1 MAVGEEERDGGDR
14 EGWQPALGPHAG
26 MQEME
31 SGEEGVEG
39 LEGATG
45 GTGWARLAKEHS
57 LRLWTCLSSV
67 IHKAGGVSAGFT
79 GIIIFR
85 ISAFQ
90 TQTHS
95 ILKMSIF
102 LFLWLNLF

>member
-1 MAVGEEERDGGDR
+1 MGEEERDGGDR

-31 SGEEGVEG
+31 SGEEGAEG
-39 LEGATG
+39 LQGATG
-45 GTGWARLAKEHS
+45 GTGWAWLAKEHS
-57 LRLWTCLSSV
+57 LRLWTCLSAV
-67 IHKAGGVSAGFT
+67 VHKAGGCRQVSLGLLFSE
-79 GIIIFR
+79 

-95 ILKMSIF
+95 ILKMSVF
-102 LFLWLNLF
+102 LFLWLKLF